1 MSREIEQYQQAGMD
15 DYLAKPLE
23 MNKLIT
29 IIHKWGDAR
38 EHPSANKA
46 TELYGRDLAE
56 KNNR

>member
-1 MSREIEQYQQAGMD
+1 MV

-38 EHPSANKA
+38 EHPSANEA
-46 TELYGRDLAE
+46 TELHGRDLAE